1 MTAVKPPGILGVL
14 EGRSPRS
21 VVAASLVV
29 LITLAYVD
37 YGTGRE
43 LSFSVFYLLPIAM
56 CAWGAGRTVGIV
68 MSCVSAAVWFII
80 DSRLGSQ
87 YSMAWIPWWN
97 MLVRLAFFVTFT
109 VTLSALHNV
118 LRRVSELAQL
128 DGLTNVANSRA
139 FQLLLNQQLDLST
152 RYQYPVTLAYV
163 DIDRFKQI
171 NDTFGHVVG
180 DTVLATVA
188 ATLKA
193 HLRKVDIIGRLG
205 GDEFAVILPH
215 TAADRARIAL
225 LKVQEHVRAEM
236 RANSWPVTLS
246 IGAVTTRDGRAQA
259 EALLH
264 AADDL
269 MYEVKNSGRD
279 AIRVQDLPAAE
290 LADPT

>member
-1 MTAVKPPGILGVL
+1 MTAVKPPGILGLL
-14 EGRSPRS
+14 EGRSRTS

-29 LITLAYVD
+29 LATLAFID

-56 CAWGAGRTVGIV
+56 CAWGAGRTAGIL
-68 MSCVSAAVWFII
+68 MSCLSAAVWFVI
-80 DSRLGSQ
+80 DSRLGGV

-109 VTLSALHNV
+109 VTLSALRRV

-139 FQLLLNQQLDLST
+139 FQHQLDQQLDLSA
-152 RYQYPVTLAYV
+152 RYAYPVTLAYI
-163 DIDRFKQI
+163 DIDRFKQV
-171 NDTFGHVVG
+171 NDTLGHVVG

-188 ATLKA
+188 ATMKA
-193 HLRKVDIIGRLG
+193 NLRKVDIIGRLG
-205 GDEFAVILPH
+205 GDEFGVALPH
-215 TAADRARIAL
+215 TDAAQAL
-225 LKVQEHVRAEM
+225 TALEKVRDYVRTEM
-236 RANSWPVTLS
+236 HTHAWPVTLS
-246 IGAVTTRDGRAQA
+246 IGAVTTTDGRAEA

-269 MYEVKNSGRD
+269 MYEVKKSGRD
-279 AIRVQDLPAAE
+279 AIRVQDLAPV
-290 LADPT
+290 LLTDRT